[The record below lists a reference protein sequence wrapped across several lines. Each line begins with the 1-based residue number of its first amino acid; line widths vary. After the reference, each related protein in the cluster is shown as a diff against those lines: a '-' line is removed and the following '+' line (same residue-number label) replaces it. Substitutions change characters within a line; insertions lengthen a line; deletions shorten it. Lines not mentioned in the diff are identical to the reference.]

1 MHTKHMFD
9 RGKMVLISFGGYI
22 YIIYII
28 PHYNSNFQC
37 FEIKS
42 IVRALQDSTVYDEF
56 GQFVNGR
63 SAREKTFLLSSEQII
78 SPVTE
83 N

>member
-1 MHTKHMFD
+1 MFD

-42 IVRALQDSTVYDEF
+42 IVRALQDSTVNDEF

-63 SAREKTFLLSSEQII
+63 SAIKTEKGFAVLSRSFLQ
-78 SPVTE
+78 
-83 N
+83 